1 VGSIP
6 TTSTTTRDGGGIG
19 RRTRLKICW
28 AIARGGSSPP
38 RPIKINNI
46 KENVM
51 SYTIQ
56 TSYCWYDE
64 GNIIVKM
71 YFLENIPFTFDE
83 MPDGHLLDQDLVKE
97 ANKNPSYEP
106 DDVYKGSNYLMMEGM
121 HPCFDNI
128 DEDFLG

>member
-1 VGSIP
+1 
-6 TTSTTTRDGGGIG
+6 
-19 RRTRLKICW
+19 
-28 AIARGGSSPP
+28 
-38 RPIKINNI
+38 
-46 KENVM
+46 M

-128 DEDFLG
+128 DIKNPKNLPEDLETFYNEEDFLG